1 MSTRGLLWNRQHL
14 MDPIISLQD
23 IAVRYKRSGNVFRRK
38 SYFDALKSVN
48 LDIYPGETLGIL
60 GRNGAGKS
68 TLLRIIS
75 GVILPDRGKVINRG
89 VSVTLLALQA
99 GFDPNLNGR
108 DNVILS
114 AMLQGHSRREIEAR
128 MDEIQE
134 YSELGDFFFEPVRT
148 YSTGMR
154 ARLGFSITT
163 IISPDVLLVD
173 EVLGVGDKH
182 FNEKAERTMVMKIQS
197 QQTVVLV
204 SHSHQQIA
212 RMCDRAVLID
222 EGVSYT
228 AENPNDVLSLYDE
241 RLKLGKK

>member
-1 MSTRGLLWNRQHL
+1 ME
-14 MDPIISLQD
+14 PIISLQNV
-23 IAVRYKRSGNVFRRK
+23 AVRYKRSGNVFKKK
-38 SYFDALKSVN
+38 SYFEALKSIN

-60 GRNGAGKS
+60 GRNGSGKS

-75 GVILPDRGKVINRG
+75 GVIRPDQGNVINRG
-89 VSVTLLALQA
+89 VSVSLLSLQV

-108 DNVILS
+108 DNTILS
-114 AMLQGHSRREIEAR
+114 GILQGYSRKMIESKL
-128 MDEIQE
+128 DEIVE

-173 EVLGVGDKH
+173 EVLSVGDQH
-182 FNEKAERTMVMKIQS
+182 FKEKAERTMIQKIQS

-212 RMCDRAVLID
+212 RLCDRAVLID
-222 EGVSYT
+222 DGISFASVEPR
-228 AENPNDVLSLYDE
+228 EILDLYE
-241 RLKLGKK
+241 SRLQSDH